1 MPEQQVFEYA
11 VIRFVPRVERGEFIN
26 IGVIVLCKLKHFL
39 AMKVQLEE
47 ERIKAL
53 SPDVD
58 FQALSATL
66 HTWDLICQA
75 NPEGGQVSLLD
86 PANRFRWLTAA
97 KSTIIQFSQVHP
109 GLCTHSEDLLEDL
122 FAKYVL

>member
-26 IGVIVLCKLKHFL
+26 IGVIVLCKLKDFL
-39 AMKVQLEE
+39 VMKVELDE
-47 ERIKAL
+47 ERL
-53 SPDVD
+53 SAFSRDVD
-58 FQALSATL
+58 LQALSATL
-66 HTWDLICQA
+66 HTWDLICQG
-75 NPEGGQVSLLD
+75 NPEGGPVSLLD

-97 KSTIIQFSQVHP
+97 KSTIIQCSEVHP
-109 GLCTHSEDLLEDL
+109 GLCMHTEDLVEDL